1 MVTKKSKSAPDAPSA
16 PASFSALDFPL
27 ESPDSAT
34 KSTAAAERAA
44 QPIID
49 FKSVGAYTWRRKENR
64 SPNLTLL
71 DQLSAE
77 LDNYEE
83 AHQGVDQVTCSQ
95 RPAA

>member
-1 MVTKKSKSAPDAPSA
+1 M
-16 PASFSALDFPL
+16 
-27 ESPDSAT
+27 
-34 KSTAAAERAA
+34 
-44 QPIID
+44 
-49 FKSVGAYTWRRKENR
+49 
-64 SPNLTLL
+64 LL